1 MPAHRD
7 VGFTRSASIE
17 LFDWTRTPATRIQ
30 NHHRPTFLHSQESDQ
45 STLPYKIT
53 QEPILY
59 NLRSSKEYKMSQH
72 HINDNINSF
81 NTNISFNNVSN
92 NYTATGEK
100 PEILA
105 WISPLESQRRHHD
118 VRARRVGK
126 VGDWLLQ
133 TEEYREWFGGIRGG
147 KSGNSALFGYGGPGV
162 GKTYI
167 R

>member
-1 MPAHRD
+1 
-7 VGFTRSASIE
+7 
-17 LFDWTRTPATRIQ
+17 
-30 NHHRPTFLHSQESDQ
+30 
-45 STLPYKIT
+45 
-53 QEPILY
+53 
-59 NLRSSKEYKMSQH
+59 MSQY

-81 NTNISFNNVSN
+81 NTKISFNNVSN
-92 NYTATGEK
+92 NYTATDEK

-118 VRARRVGK
+118 VRARRVGG

-133 TEEYREWFGGIRGG
+133 TDEYREWFGGIRGG
-147 KSGNSALFGYGGPGV
+147 KSVNSALFCYGGPGV